1 MSDFSYEYLDRRS
14 ISSST
19 HQFYGVKTKIDA
31 NGKPLAVGYIYPNG
45 AIKTRYLDKKS
56 FSTEGDIANAGLFG
70 MDKFAAGVAK
80 YVTITEG
87 EDDAL
92 SLYEVLR
99 NPVVSVQ
106 SSSSAARDAALARSW
121 LNSYERIYLA
131 FDNDTAG
138 KSAVDAV
145 AKLFDYNKVFH
156 VKFSNRKDANEYLE
170 AGEREQ
176 LKRIWWNSKKYLPET
191 VVSSFD
197 SYREI
202 LNTEITKGVPFP
214 WPTLTDLT
222 YGIRQGK
229 SYLITAQEGV
239 GKTEVMH
246 AIEYQLLKETDD
258 AIGAI
263 FLEEPKPDHIR
274 TLASIELKSPVNRPD
289 TTATNA
295 EVSAAFERAVGSDD
309 RLHTYS
315 HFGSDDPEVL
325 LDTIRFLV
333 SARGCRYVLLD
344 HISMVVS
351 GLQGE
356 DERKALDYIATRLEM
371 MVQELGF
378 ALIFVSH
385 VNDLGQTRGSRY
397 IGKIAHV
404 VLNLSRDVEN
414 EDPVIRNTIELNL
427 KKNRGGKRAGPAGKI
442 IYNEKTCT
450 FHEEMFS
457 SDVDLFPT
465 NPSKPK
471 GKKDGSEGVRGAE
484 VEGSYGTRS

>member
-1 MSDFSYEYLDRRS
+1 MSDFSYEYLDRRK
-14 ISSST
+14 ISAAT
-19 HQFYGVKTKIDA
+19 HQFYGVKTKIDSE
-31 NGKPLAVGYIYPNG
+31 GKPLAVGYVYPNK

-70 MDKFAAGVAK
+70 MDKFAAGAAK

-106 SSSSAARDAALARSW
+106 SASTAGRDAALARSW

-138 KSAVDAV
+138 KAAVDAV

-156 VKFSNRKDANEYLE
+156 VKFSNRKDAAEYVE
-170 AGEREQ
+170 ADEREQ

-202 LNTEITKGVPFP
+202 LNAEVTKGVPFP

-229 SYLITAQEGV
+229 SYLLTAQEGV

-274 TLASIELKSPVNRPD
+274 TLASIELKRPVNKPD
-289 TTATNA
+289 TDATNA
-295 EVSAAFERAVGSDD
+295 EVSAAFERAVGADD

-404 VLNLSRDVEN
+404 VLNLHRDVES
-414 EDPVIRNTIELNL
+414 EDPIVRNTIELTL

-442 IYNEKTCT
+442 IFNEETNT
-450 FHEEMFS
+450 FHEEMFAS
-457 SDVDLFPT
+457 EDTLFPT
-465 NPSKPK
+465 AKPSK
-471 GKKDGSEGVRGAE
+471 GKTDGSTGVYRQKVA
-484 VEGSYGTRS
+484 GTDGPRP